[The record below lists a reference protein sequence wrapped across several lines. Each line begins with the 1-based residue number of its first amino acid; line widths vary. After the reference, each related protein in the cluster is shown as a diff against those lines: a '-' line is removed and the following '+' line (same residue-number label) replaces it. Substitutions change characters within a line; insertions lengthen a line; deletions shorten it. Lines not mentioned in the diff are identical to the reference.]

1 MDGKRA
7 LEYFSTYSRASL
19 GMLGVWPE
27 PTRKN
32 KTLAKF
38 FFVLTFGFTF
48 FSVVL
53 PQAIR
58 LIQIW
63 GNLDLISQILSTAE
77 LPFTVA
83 LIKMIVLLYNK
94 EKMSNLLLSFINE
107 WDKIVNS
114 EQLNIMLKAGKSGR
128 KLSFLCIFMGLLT
141 VHARIPQIIF
151 INFDTWRR
159 NDDED
164 KNFTLYIEAYFPYNW
179 KYSPIFEITCFIE
192 YVGTFLAT
200 VAYTGTDGFFSQIA
214 FHLSGQYHILRL
226 RLLDLVNKTE
236 NIKSWTH
243 FDNQLRGIIQVHEH
257 INRCIHIL
265 ENTFNIMFVAQL
277 LACSLQF
284 CVQGYVLI
292 LYSTRENSKSM
303 LFDVLFI
310 VTYLI
315 YQIGN
320 LYIYCYMAEMLQ
332 IESFEFA
339 QAAYNCHWYK
349 LPLKKAKFLLF
360 IMQRGRKPVAITAG
374 KFCVL
379 NLALFGRILRTSM
392 GYLSVLI
399 TMNNRN

>member
-1 MDGKRA
+1 MNIKMDGKSA
-7 LEYFSTYSRASL
+7 LDYFSTFSRASL
-19 GMLGVWPE
+19 GML
-27 PTRKN
+27 
-32 KTLAKF
+32 
-38 FFVLTFGFTF
+38 
-48 FSVVL
+48 VL

-94 EKMSNLLLSFINE
+94 EKMSNLLLSFINN
-107 WDKIVNS
+107 WNKTINC
-114 EQLNIMLKAGKSGR
+114 QHLNIMLKAGKSGR
-128 KLSFLCIFMGLLT
+128 KISFLCIFMGLLT
-141 VHARIPQIIF
+141 VHARIPQILF
-151 INFDTWRR
+151 LNFDIWRR
-159 NDDED
+159 NDVDA
-164 KNFTLYIEAYFPYNW
+164 NFTLYIEAYFPYDWN
-179 KYSPIFEITCFIE
+179 YSPVFEITCFIQ

-214 FHLSGQYHILRL
+214 YHLSGQYHILRL

-236 NIKSWTH
+236 NIKSWIE
-243 FDNQLRGIIQVHEH
+243 FDNQLNGIIQNHEH
-257 INRCIHIL
+257 INRCIQIL
-265 ENTFNIMFVAQL
+265 ESTFNFMFVVQL

-292 LYSTRENSKSM
+292 LYTTRESTKSV
-303 LFDVLFI
+303 LFDVSFI

-320 LYIYCYMAEMLQ
+320 FYIYCYLAEMLQ
-332 IESFEFA
+332 SESLKFA
-339 QAAYNCHWYK
+339 QSAYNCQWYK
-349 LPLKKAKFLLF
+349 LPPKKVKFLLF

-379 NLALFGRILRTSM
+379 NLALFGRILRTSL

-399 TMNNRN
+399 TMNKRT